1 MRFLRGALIATL
13 LLGCGENATSPSGGP
28 GSAPGIPSGGLG
40 LALASNTWT
49 ARPPVPRPHS
59 DFAVGTAPN
68 AAGQPI
74 VYVFGGQDETG
85 TGFPTYAYNVATN
98 TWGYRGAYSRAAY
111 MNGVGKIGN
120 RLYFTGGESCC
131 EADFETFKTTWAY
144 EPSTDRLLQK
154 ADMPIPTKAGVTGVI
169 NGKLYVLATVSSVGG
184 PASQLYRYDP
194 TTNSW
199 TLRRRAP
206 HFHTFGAG
214 GVIDNKFYVVGGSER
229 TRYLDVYDPATNAWV
244 TRAPIPT
251 AGDRLFG
258 AVFQHRLFVLSW
270 SHPDGG
276 AVILKAYSYDPATN
290 SWRSRAAPPVAGP
303 IVQVILNGQGRLFL
317 PGRESSYLYTP

>member
-1 MRFLRGALIATL
+1 MRFLRGALIASM
-13 LLGCGENATSPSGGP
+13 LLGCGEQETTAPGVP
-28 GSAPGIPSGGLG
+28 GSAPGTPSAEPA
-40 LALASNTWT
+40 LALASNTWA
-49 ARPPVPRPHS
+49 ARPPVPHPHS
-59 DFAVGTAPN
+59 DYAVGAAPN
-68 AAGQPI
+68 AAGQPV

-85 TGFPTYAYNVATN
+85 TGFPSYSYNVATN
-98 TWGYRGAYSRAAY
+98 TWAPGGAYSRAAN

-144 EPSTDRLLQK
+144 EPSTERLFQK
-154 ADMPIPTKAGVTGVI
+154 ADMPKPTKYGVTGVI
-169 NGKLYVLATVSSVGG
+169 NGKLYVLAEASSATG
-184 PASQLYRYDP
+184 PVSQLYRYDP

-199 TLRRRAP
+199 TLRRRSP

-214 GVIDNKFYVVGGSER
+214 GVIDNKFYVVGNSNR
-229 TRYLDVYDPATNAWV
+229 TPYLDVYDPVTNTWM

-251 AGDRLFG
+251 PGERLFG

-290 SWRSRAAPPVAGP
+290 TWRSRAAPPVPGP

-317 PGRESSYLYTP
+317 AGRESSYLYTP